1 MHLQFIGLNKH
12 FYNNF
17 KNSSTLH
24 DIIKCWKID
33 FLENKDSQKQ
43 IDAYFDILKTKDND
57 VNNKDL
63 SLKESLIIKVNNI
76 YDPEINYILGK
87 MNELSSKQFMPLVLI
102 LQSEN
107 SNKKISIDFKEYDQ
121 IDPRFFFVENYTED
135 PVKIEE
141 TIVPIILRFCS
152 IHNELGDVFSLNKS
166 EKDEDKFDLID
177 RAFPFNLNIV
187 CIGRFGQGKSSGVN
201 QILQEYKAK
210 ESNKGCSQT
219 KNITFYQVKNKP
231 IRILD
236 VPGFESDDT
245 VNDAVKKLQKFRE
258 KLNKLKDSIH
268 IILYFLNF
276 SESRAFMELEYP
288 ILEEISKH
296 ESAQVIYVMTHS
308 KSKNPNPK
316 VKKTI
321 FDRINS
327 GFQGV
332 TRNTSIFNKK
342 NMFEATENNV
352 VFVNFYYDELNEIEP
367 FGKEELFKKIYDFFI
382 SSKDYKDSLKKY
394 SSKEEIEKTALK
406 LRAQAESILLPNK
419 IWGGAVGIIPFA
431 DWFLQQFVIKKNAVE
446 KVGQIFGIDVKF
458 IDKDIEEEKKLKKKN
473 QNSENN
479 INYCIPELA
488 NNGSNSYVVGNN
500 LIRETDEYKAGK
512 SVECIAQVGKY
523 AGGSSAVNCG
533 INATVQ
539 AMQYTA
545 QAAKYSSQAARFT
558 AQATQLSTQAAQ
570 YTVEATK
577 IAQQA
582 NNYSKILNF
591 FTGTGTALSNQAATL
606 TTQASNLGAQ
616 ASQFAS
622 KAANIASK
630 ATSSEAAALESS
642 AIGGL
647 GKFVGAGFIILGI
660 VVGVG
665 CGAYFTHKFCE
676 ETLDKFVEYYKINSG
691 KIKNSYKDAANY
703 FKIDKL

>member
-76 YDPEINYILGK
+76 YDTEINYILGK

-245 VNDAVKKLQKFRE
+245 VNDAVKNYK
-258 KLNKLKDSIH
+258 
-268 IILYFLNF
+268 NF
-276 SESRAFMELEYP
+276 
-288 ILEEISKH
+288 
-296 ESAQVIYVMTHS
+296 V
-308 KSKNPNPK
+308 KN
-316 VKKTI
+316 
-321 FDRINS
+321 
-327 GFQGV
+327 
-332 TRNTSIFNKK
+332 
-342 NMFEATENNV
+342 
-352 VFVNFYYDELNEIEP
+352 
-367 FGKEELFKKIYDFFI
+367 
-382 SSKDYKDSLKKY
+382 
-394 SSKEEIEKTALK
+394 
-406 LRAQAESILLPNK
+406 
-419 IWGGAVGIIPFA
+419 
-431 DWFLQQFVIKKNAVE
+431 
-446 KVGQIFGIDVKF
+446 
-458 IDKDIEEEKKLKKKN
+458 
-473 QNSENN
+473 
-479 INYCIPELA
+479 
-488 NNGSNSYVVGNN
+488 
-500 LIRETDEYKAGK
+500 
-512 SVECIAQVGKY
+512 
-523 AGGSSAVNCG
+523 
-533 INATVQ
+533 
-539 AMQYTA
+539 
-545 QAAKYSSQAARFT
+545 
-558 AQATQLSTQAAQ
+558 
-570 YTVEATK
+570 
-577 IAQQA
+577 
-582 NNYSKILNF
+582 
-591 FTGTGTALSNQAATL
+591 
-606 TTQASNLGAQ
+606 
-616 ASQFAS
+616 
-622 KAANIASK
+622 
-630 ATSSEAAALESS
+630 
-642 AIGGL
+642 
-647 GKFVGAGFIILGI
+647 
-660 VVGVG
+660 
-665 CGAYFTHKFCE
+665 
-676 ETLDKFVEYYKINSG
+676 
-691 KIKNSYKDAANY
+691 
-703 FKIDKL
+703 